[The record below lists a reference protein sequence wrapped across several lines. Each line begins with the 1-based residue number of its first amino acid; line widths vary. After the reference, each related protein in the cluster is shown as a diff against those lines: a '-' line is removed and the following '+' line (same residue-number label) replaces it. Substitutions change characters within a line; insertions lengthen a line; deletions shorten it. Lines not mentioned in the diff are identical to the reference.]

1 MAREK
6 VFQFKQFSVLN
17 DKTAMKVGTD
27 GVLIGAWCDVMG
39 AKRVLDVG
47 TGCGLI
53 ALMVAQ
59 RASDAAV
66 HAIDID
72 GDSIS
77 EARYNFENSPW
88 SNRLSA
94 ELIDFNDFQTSFPFD
109 LIVSNPPFFDNGVLP
124 PSKGRNM
131 ARHNSTLTFEQLIA
145 CSIRLLTHNGILSL
159 IAPANAVPSIRSIMV
174 ANGLWLKRVTSVI
187 PVVGEAPKRV
197 MLEMSKAEC
206 GTVEDSITIH
216 DVDHHYTEQYQLL
229 TKHFY
234 LKM

>member
-6 VFQFKQFSVLN
+6 VFRFKQFSVLN

-27 GVLIGAWCDVMG
+27 GVLIGAWCNVTG

-59 RASDAAV
+59 RAGDAVV

-72 GDSIS
+72 DDSVY

-88 SNRLSA
+88 SSRLSA
-94 ELIDFNDFQTSFPFD
+94 ELIDFNEFQTSTPFD

-145 CSIRLLTHNGILSL
+145 CSSRLLAHNGILSL
-159 IAPANAVPSIRSIMV
+159 IVPACAVASIRSVMV
-174 ANGLWLKRVTSVI
+174 ANGLWLKRLANVL

-197 MLEMSKAEC
+197 MLEMTPTEC
-206 GTVEDSITIH
+206 PTQEETITIH
-216 DVDHHYTEQYQLL
+216 EVNHHYTERYQQL
-229 TKHFY
+229 TKQFY